1 VALVLVLDDDPTTV
15 PAVRAALIG
24 LGMVRVEAAG
34 SRSALIT
41 AVRDGVADGV
51 MVAVGGTDPTAALAI
66 VDELVAIDPDLAAL
80 ALVRD
85 ADASGHGAALARLGP
100 LATATTPIRPA
111 ELAPRLLALLERRA
125 LRRDARTLR
134 AGLEHRERALAQS
147 ERSAAS
153 AAEALRA
160 THGELEVATARLV
173 EAEKLAAV
181 GRVVTGIAH
190 ELSQHLALVG
200 YAEAIKSKVADDPEV
215 AELADVI
222 VSAQK
227 RLAAMVDEIR
237 HFADPA
243 ARGEMAR
250 EPADLA
256 MVVDEALHLLA
267 YDRDARRRV
276 MVRKWR
282 SRPLVALDAGRF
294 TQVVLNLVSN
304 AVLATEPGSEIEVA
318 IDADERGALLSVADR
333 GAGMPPDVLARLGQP
348 FFTTRGDRGSGLGVG
363 ICMRIVEDHGGSL
376 TFASRVG
383 EGTTARVVLP
393 LLEGGAA

>member
-1 VALVLVLDDDPTTV
+1 MVPLVLVMDDDPTTV
-15 PAVRAALIG
+15 PALRAALVG
-24 LGMVRVEAAG
+24 LGEVTVESAPARGALAAMVRAG
-34 SRSALIT
+34 E
-41 AVRDGVADGV
+41 VDGVL
-51 MVAVGGTDPTAALAI
+51 VAVGGTDPALSLAI
-66 VDELVAIDPDLAAL
+66 VDELAAADPDLAAM
-80 ALVRD
+80 ALVRE

-100 LATATTPIRPA
+100 LATVTTPIEPA
-111 ELAPRLLALLERRA
+111 DLAPRLLALLERRA
-125 LRRDARTLR
+125 LRRDARALR
-134 AGLEHRERALAQS
+134 AELEHRDRALESS
-147 ERSAAS
+147 ERTAAS
-153 AAEALRA
+153 AAAALRA

-200 YAEAIKSKVADDPEV
+200 YAEAIKSKVAGDPEV

-237 HFADPA
+237 DFADPA
-243 ARGEMAR
+243 GRGLSR

-267 YDRDARRRV
+267 YDRESRRRV
-276 MVRKWR
+276 IVKQWK

-304 AVLATEPGSEIEVA
+304 AVLATEPGAEIEVA
-318 IDADERGALLSVADR
+318 IDATARDAILTVSDR
-333 GAGMPPDVLARLGQP
+333 GTGMAGDVLARLGEP
-348 FFTTRGDRGSGLGVG
+348 FFTTRGDRGSGLGLG

-376 TFASRVG
+376 TFASTVG
-383 EGTTARVVLP
+383 RGTSATVRLP
-393 LLEGGAA
+393 LLEGT

>member
-1 VALVLVLDDDPTTV
+1 MPLVLVLDDDPTTL

-24 LGMVRVEAAG
+24 QRPIALEPAPSRHAALA
-34 SRSALIT
+34 R
-41 AVRDGVADGV
+41 VRDGDVDGALI
-51 MVAVGGTDPTAALAI
+51 AVGGTDPAASLAL
-66 VDELVAIDPDLAAL
+66 VDELAAIDPDRAAV

-85 ADASGHGAALARLGP
+85 AHASGLAAARSRLGP
-100 LATATTPIRPA
+100 LAIATTPIDA
-111 ELAPRLLALLERRA
+111 GELAPRLLALLERRA
-125 LRRDARTLR
+125 LKKDARDLR
-134 AGLEHRERALAQS
+134 AKLEHRDRALETS

-153 AAEALRA
+153 TAEALRA

-200 YAEAIKSKVADDPEV
+200 YAEAIKSKVAGDPEV

-237 HFADPA
+237 DFADPA
-243 ARGEMAR
+243 GRGLAR

-256 MVVDEALHLLA
+256 MVVDDALHLLA
-267 YDRDARRRV
+267 YDRESRRRV
-276 MVRKWR
+276 MVKHWR
-282 SRPLVALDAGRF
+282 ARPLVALDAGRF
-294 TQVVLNLVSN
+294 TQVILNLVSN
-304 AVLATEPGSEIEVA
+304 AVLATEPGAQIEIA
-318 IDADERGALLSVADR
+318 IDATPSEAVLTVSDH

-376 TFASRVG
+376 TFASKVG
-383 EGTTARVVLP
+383 VGTSATVRLP
-393 LLEGGAA
+393 VLEGP

>member
-1 VALVLVLDDDPTTV
+1 MTLVLVMDDDPTTV
-15 PAVRAALIG
+15 PALRAALIG
-24 LGMVRVEAAG
+24 QGEIEVEPAPGRAAV
-34 SRSALIT
+34 SAM
-41 AVRDGVADGV
+41 VRDGRVDGV
-51 MVAVGGTDPTAALAI
+51 LVAIGGTDPAASLAV
-66 VDELVAIDPDLAAL
+66 VDELAAADPDLAAM

-100 LATATTPIRPA
+100 IATATTPIDPDA
-111 ELAPRLLALLERRA
+111 IAPRLLALLERRA
-125 LRRDARTLR
+125 LRRDARELR
-134 AGLEHRERALAQS
+134 AKLEHS
-147 ERSAAS
+147 GRSAAS
-153 AAEALRA
+153 TEAALRA

-200 YAEAIKSKVADDPEV
+200 YAEAIRSKVADDPEV

-237 HFADPA
+237 DFADPA
-243 ARGEMAR
+243 GRGLAR

-256 MVVDEALHLLA
+256 MVVDDALHLLA
-267 YDRDARRRV
+267 YDREARRRV
-276 MVRKWR
+276 MVKTWR
-282 SRPLVALDAGRF
+282 ARPLVALDAGRF

-304 AVLATEPGSEIEVA
+304 AVLATEPGAEIEIA
-318 IDADERGALLSVADR
+318 IDATPTEAILTVADH
-333 GAGMPPDVLARLGQP
+333 GVGMAPDVVARLGEP

-363 ICMRIVEDHGGSL
+363 ICMKIVEDHGGRL
-376 TFASRVG
+376 TFASTIGR
-383 EGTTARVVLP
+383 GTSATVRLP
-393 LLEGGAA
+393 LLAGGG

>member
-1 VALVLVLDDDPTTV
+1 MPLILVLDDDPTTV

-24 LGMVRVEAAG
+24 RADLRVDSGASRAA
-34 SRSALIT
+34 IT
-41 AVRDGVADGV
+41 AAVRDGGVDGV
-51 MVAVGGTDPTAALAI
+51 LIAVGGPDPATALAI
-66 VDELVAIDPDLAAL
+66 VDELAAIDPDLAAL

-100 LATATTPIRPA
+100 MATATTPIEPA

-125 LRRDARTLR
+125 LRRDARELR
-134 AGLEHRERALAQS
+134 AKLEHRDRALETS
-147 ERSAAS
+147 ERSAA
-153 AAEALRA
+153 R

-190 ELSQHLALVG
+190 ELSSQLALVG

-222 VSAQK
+222 VNAQK

-237 HFADPA
+237 DFADPA
-243 ARGEMAR
+243 GRGLAR

-256 MVVDEALHLLA
+256 MVVDDALHLLA
-267 YDRDARRRV
+267 YDRDTRRRHV
-276 MVRKWR
+276 VRTWKA
-282 SRPLVALDAGRF
+282 RPLVALDAGRF

-304 AVLATEPGSEIEVA
+304 AVLATEPGADIEVG
-318 IDADERGALLSVADR
+318 IDATAAHAILTVTDHG
-333 GAGMPPDVLARLGQP
+333 GGMPPDVLARLGEP

-363 ICMRIVEDHGGSL
+363 ICMRIVADHGG
-376 TFASRVG
+376 TVTYASTLG
-383 EGTTARVVLP
+383 TGTTATVKLP
-393 LLEGGAA
+393 LLEAS